1 MINQTT
7 LAYVKI
13 SKIIKQV
20 RRSISVM
27 LLLQDERLIDHYSV
41 SKTSLTSQTKSCL
54 ISQILTNVCD
64 DLKKIYLAV
73 L

>member
-1 MINQTT
+1 
-7 LAYVKI
+7 
-13 SKIIKQV
+13 
-20 RRSISVM
+20 M

-73 L
+73 LYLVLMCGRN